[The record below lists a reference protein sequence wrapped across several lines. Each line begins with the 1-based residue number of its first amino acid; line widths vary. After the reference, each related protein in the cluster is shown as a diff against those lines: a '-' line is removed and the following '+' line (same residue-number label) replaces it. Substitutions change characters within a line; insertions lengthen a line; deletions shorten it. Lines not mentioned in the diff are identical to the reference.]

1 MNRCLAP
8 LALSLTLAA
17 GGAFAQAA
25 SAPAA
30 AKPAMTAQQSR
41 MGECNDKAGD
51 RKGDERK
58 AFMAQCLR
66 NNRTPQQQ
74 RMVDCSKQSAG
85 KTGEAR
91 QAFMKECLKAPAAA
105 SAAKP

>member
-1 MNRCLAP
+1 MHRFLAP
-8 LALSLTLAA
+8 LALSLTFAA

-25 SAPAA
+25 SAPSP
-30 AKPAMTAQQSR
+30 KPAMTAQQSR
-41 MGECNDKAGD
+41 MGECNEKAGD
-51 RKGDERK
+51 KKGDERK
-58 AFMAQCLR
+58 AFMASCLR
-66 NNRTPQQQ
+66 NSRTPQQQ